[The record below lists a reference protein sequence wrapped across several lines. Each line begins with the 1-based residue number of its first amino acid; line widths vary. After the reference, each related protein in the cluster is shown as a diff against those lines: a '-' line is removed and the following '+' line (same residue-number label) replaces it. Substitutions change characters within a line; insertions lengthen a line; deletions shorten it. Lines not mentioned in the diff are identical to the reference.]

1 MGQEVLLQMTDICKE
16 FPGVKALDHVSL
28 TVKKG
33 TVHALMGENGAGK
46 STLMKCLFGI
56 YSKDAGKIEL
66 EGKEVNFKN
75 SREALNN
82 GVAMVHQELNQ
93 ALKRNVMDNIWLG
106 RYPMTAGIMVNEHKM
121 LEDTNKIFEEL
132 GIAVDPKRIMSTMPV
147 SQRQMVEIAKAVSY
161 NSKIIVFDEPT
172 SSLTEEEVEHLF
184 KIINML
190 RDRGCGIIY
199 ISHKMAEILRI
210 ADEVT
215 VMRDGTWI
223 ATEPAQ
229 NLTTDKIIKLMV
241 GRELTNQFPPKTNKP
256 GEVALEVEHLS
267 ARYSLLQDVSF
278 KARKGEIVG
287 LAGLD
292 GSGRTETLE
301 NIFGVATRKDGVIK
315 LDGKEV
321 RNRNA
326 RESIKNGFA
335 LLTEE
340 RRATGIFG
348 ILNIRENTVISSLKK
363 HKKAGFY
370 LSDKSMEKDTA
381 WAIDAMH
388 IKTPSQKTKI
398 RSLSGG
404 NQQKVIL
411 GRWLL
416 TEPEVLMLDEPTRG
430 IDVGAKYEIY
440 QLIIDLANKING
452 VKQNFADYKK
462 LDSRDKKTYWK
473 EFLLNNALY
482 ILLIVA
488 IIYTYI
494 QNSNFLSAASI
505 VNIISLSA
513 ANLPI
518 ACGIAGCIVLTGTD
532 LSAGRV
538 VGLTACIT
546 ASLMQSVTYATKMFP
561 NLPVLPIPLVIL
573 IVLLVGGI
581 VGWVN
586 GFFVAKFQLHP
597 FIVTL
602 ATQLIVYGL
611 LLMYIMINGNN
622 GQPLS
627 GLDQHFN
634 DVVKGSVI
642 SFNAG
647 GARIAIPNY
656 VWLAALIVVIMWFIW
671 NKTTFGKNMFAVGS
685 NPEAAKVSGVN
696 VMRTTILVHTLA
708 GAMYGLTGFIE
719 SSRIGS
725 NTANTGLNYECDAI
739 AACVIG
745 GVSFVGGTGKISGVV
760 LGVFLLRI
768 IFVALNFLSINM
780 NMQYVIK
787 GLIILVACA
796 IDMRKYLVRK

>member
-1 MGQEVLLQMTDICKE
+1 MN
-16 FPGVKALDHVSL
+16 PGKA
-28 TVKKG
+28 
-33 TVHALMGENGAGK
+33 
-46 STLMKCLFGI
+46 I
-56 YSKDAGKIEL
+56 
-66 EGKEVNFKN
+66 
-75 SREALNN
+75 
-82 GVAMVHQELNQ
+82 Q
-93 ALKRNVMDNIWLG
+93 
-106 RYPMTAGIMVNEHKM
+106 
-121 LEDTNKIFEEL
+121 
-132 GIAVDPKRIMSTMPV
+132 
-147 SQRQMVEIAKAVSY
+147 
-161 NSKIIVFDEPT
+161 
-172 SSLTEEEVEHLF
+172 
-184 KIINML
+184 
-190 RDRGCGIIY
+190 
-199 ISHKMAEILRI
+199 
-210 ADEVT
+210 
-215 VMRDGTWI
+215 
-223 ATEPAQ
+223 
-229 NLTTDKIIKLMV
+229 
-241 GRELTNQFPPKTNKP
+241 
-256 GEVALEVEHLS
+256 
-267 ARYSLLQDVSF
+267 
-278 KARKGEIVG
+278 
-287 LAGLD
+287 
-292 GSGRTETLE
+292 
-301 NIFGVATRKDGVIK
+301 
-315 LDGKEV
+315 
-321 RNRNA
+321 
-326 RESIKNGFA
+326 
-335 LLTEE
+335 
-340 RRATGIFG
+340 
-348 ILNIRENTVISSLKK
+348 
-363 HKKAGFY
+363 
-370 LSDKSMEKDTA
+370 
-381 WAIDAMH
+381 
-388 IKTPSQKTKI
+388 
-398 RSLSGG
+398 
-404 NQQKVIL
+404 
-411 GRWLL
+411 
-416 TEPEVLMLDEPTRG
+416 
-430 IDVGAKYEIY
+430 
-440 QLIIDLANKING
+440 NKING

-462 LDSRDKKTYWK
+462 LDSKDKKTYWK

-505 VNIISLSA
+505 VNIIS
-513 ANLPI
+513 
-518 ACGIAGCIVLTGTD
+518 

-634 DVVKGSVI
+634 DVVKGSVV

-656 VWLAALIVVIMWFIW
+656 VWLAAVIVIIMWFIW

>member
-1 MGQEVLLQMTDICKE
+1 MN
-16 FPGVKALDHVSL
+16 PGKA
-28 TVKKG
+28 
-33 TVHALMGENGAGK
+33 
-46 STLMKCLFGI
+46 I
-56 YSKDAGKIEL
+56 
-66 EGKEVNFKN
+66 
-75 SREALNN
+75 
-82 GVAMVHQELNQ
+82 Q
-93 ALKRNVMDNIWLG
+93 
-106 RYPMTAGIMVNEHKM
+106 
-121 LEDTNKIFEEL
+121 
-132 GIAVDPKRIMSTMPV
+132 
-147 SQRQMVEIAKAVSY
+147 
-161 NSKIIVFDEPT
+161 
-172 SSLTEEEVEHLF
+172 
-184 KIINML
+184 
-190 RDRGCGIIY
+190 
-199 ISHKMAEILRI
+199 
-210 ADEVT
+210 
-215 VMRDGTWI
+215 
-223 ATEPAQ
+223 
-229 NLTTDKIIKLMV
+229 
-241 GRELTNQFPPKTNKP
+241 
-256 GEVALEVEHLS
+256 
-267 ARYSLLQDVSF
+267 
-278 KARKGEIVG
+278 
-287 LAGLD
+287 
-292 GSGRTETLE
+292 
-301 NIFGVATRKDGVIK
+301 
-315 LDGKEV
+315 
-321 RNRNA
+321 
-326 RESIKNGFA
+326 
-335 LLTEE
+335 
-340 RRATGIFG
+340 
-348 ILNIRENTVISSLKK
+348 
-363 HKKAGFY
+363 
-370 LSDKSMEKDTA
+370 
-381 WAIDAMH
+381 
-388 IKTPSQKTKI
+388 
-398 RSLSGG
+398 
-404 NQQKVIL
+404 
-411 GRWLL
+411 
-416 TEPEVLMLDEPTRG
+416 
-430 IDVGAKYEIY
+430 
-440 QLIIDLANKING
+440 NKING

-685 NPEAAKVSGVN
+685 NEEAARVSGVN
-696 VMRTTILVHTLA
+696 VMATIIGVFMLA
-708 GAMYGLTGFIE
+708 GALYGYTGFVE
-719 SSRIGS
+719 AARLGSS
-725 NTANTGLNYECDAI
+725 TATLGLNYEADAI
-739 AACVIG
+739 SAAVIG
-745 GVSFVGGTGKISGVV
+745 GVSFVGGTGKISGVI
-760 LGVFLLRI
+760 LGVFMMQLI
-768 IFVALNFLSINM
+768 ISGMTFLGISGNIT
-780 NMQYVIK
+780 YIIK
-787 GLIILVACA
+787 GAVILIACIL
-796 IDMRKYLVRK
+796 DMRKYMTRK